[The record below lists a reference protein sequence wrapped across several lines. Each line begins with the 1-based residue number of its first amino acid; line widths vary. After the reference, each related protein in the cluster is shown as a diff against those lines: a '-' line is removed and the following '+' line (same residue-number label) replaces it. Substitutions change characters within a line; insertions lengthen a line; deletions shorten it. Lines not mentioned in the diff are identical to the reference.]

1 MLFAISTP
9 FPLVQQPVL
18 VMPAQVGSFEKKS
31 VSALCRE
38 TDTLLI
44 TWFES

>member
-18 VMPAQVGSFEKKS
+18 VMPAQVGSFEKK
-31 VSALCRE
+31 AYLPFAGKQIR
-38 TDTLLI
+38 
-44 TWFES
+44 F